1 MILDFR
7 AHAGLSQSKSQ
18 SSARRVVPSSTFYY
32 LLCSRV
38 TEPVDASSVLFLHMP
53 TATAGGVMSI
63 VMIYSMFQYHMSPLP
78 MASCMLQGM
87 LVCSSSVVSQER
99 RLFFSVLKVHINVL
113 SINLLCGCGWKVSQ
127 LKKWL
132 CSVQGP
138 GLWHFSTLFRS
149 RAFI

>member
-1 MILDFR
+1 MILAFR
-7 AHAGLSQSKSQ
+7 AHAGLCQSKSQ
-18 SSARRVVPSSTFYY
+18 SSVRRVVPSSTFYY

-38 TEPVDASSVLFLHMP
+38 TEPVDASSVLLLHMP

-63 VMIYSMFQYHMSPLP
+63 VTIYSVFQNHMSPLP
-78 MASCMLQGM
+78 MASCT

-99 RLFFSVLKVHINVL
+99 RLFFSVLKVHVNVL
-113 SINLLCGCGWKVSQ
+113 STNLLCRCGWKVSQ

-138 GLWHFSTLFRS
+138 GFWHFSTLFRS

>member
-1 MILDFR
+1 MILAFR
-7 AHAGLSQSKSQ
+7 AHAGLSHSKSQ
-18 SSARRVVPSSTFYY
+18 SSVRRVVPSSTFYY

-63 VMIYSMFQYHMSPLP
+63 VIIYSMFQYRMSPLP
-78 MASCMLQGM
+78 MASCM

-99 RLFFSVLKVHINVL
+99 RLFFSILKVHVNVL
-113 SINLLCGCGWKVSQ
+113 SINLLCRCGWKVSQ
-127 LKKWL
+127 LKNWL

-138 GLWHFSTLFRS
+138 GFWHLTLFRS